1 MKKNFSLLFL
11 NYLRLLAK
19 LQLFKVKLLNPKL
32 KIVGITGS
40 AGKTSCLLAC
50 ETTLKPYFK
59 VKTNYGGNSES
70 GIPLSILNIKISD
83 FKTLDWLKVALLAP
97 LKILIDWQ
105 VYDIFLIEMG
115 VDSVTEPKNMGY
127 LLKIIRPE
135 IGIFLNVSSVHQ
147 QNFFSLDAIAQEKA
161 RLIQSLPHT
170 GTAII
175 NINDPLVSK
184 YTQAILA
191 KKNIIKPIKIK
202 SPKYAFPKAQELT
215 FGAATALAEILNVV
229 PNFDNYTAPPSR
241 CSIFSGIKNT
251 TIIDSS
257 YNSSPLATTEMLNV
271 LKSYPSP
278 RIAILGDM
286 RELGI
291 ASQKEHQNIYQIA
304 VKSAD
309 TIISVGPETT
319 KYFGDQTIKF
329 NNFSEANKYIKKH
342 LSPNSTILIKGS
354 QNNIFL
360 EEIVKEL
367 LADKTDTKNI
377 CRQSPYWHKV
387 KNKFLSSFTSPT
399 K

>member
-1 MKKNFSLLFL
+1 MKKSLSLLFL
-11 NYLRLLAK
+11 HYLRLIAK
-19 LQLFKVKLLNPKL
+19 LQLFKIKKLNPKL

-50 ETTLKPYFK
+50 ETVLKPYFR

-70 GIPLSILNIKISD
+70 GIPLSILNIKISN
-83 FKTLDWLKVALLAP
+83 FKPFDWLKVALLAP

-105 VYDIFLIEMG
+105 TYDIFLVEMG
-115 VDSVTEPKNMGY
+115 VDSAIEPKNMGY

-147 QNFFSLDAIAQEKA
+147 ENFSSLDAIAQEKA

-170 GTAII
+170 GTAIL

-191 KKNIIKPIKIK
+191 KKVIIKPIKIK
-202 SPKYAFPKAQELT
+202 SAQFAFPLAQELT
-215 FGAATALAEILNVV
+215 FGAATALAETLNVT
-229 PNFDNYTAPPSR
+229 PNFDKYIAPPSR
-241 CSIFSGIKNT
+241 CSVFPGIKNT

-257 YNSSPLATTEMLNV
+257 YNSSPLATIEMLNV
-271 LKSYPSP
+271 LKSYSSP
-278 RIAILGDM
+278 RVAILGDM

-291 ASQKEHQNIYQIA
+291 ASQKEHENIYKVA
-304 VKSAD
+304 LKSAD
-309 TIISVGPETT
+309 TVISVGSETT
-319 KYFGDQTIKF
+319 KYFDSQAIKF
-329 NNFSEANKYIKKH
+329 RNYFEANEYIKEH
-342 LSPNSTILIKGS
+342 LLSHSTILVKGS
-354 QNNIFL
+354 QNTIFL

-367 LADKTDTKNI
+367 LANKSDIKNI
-377 CRQSPYWHKV
+377 CRQSPYWLKV
-387 KNKFLSSFTSPT
+387 KSKFRSSFKLST